1 MPSGENGP
9 PSSDARS
16 NSGNV
21 PASKF
26 LGEDESRAL
35 GPEMARLRVSG
46 GAVYDALVGA
56 AARQH
61 RQQLVSA
68 DGQAPHV
75 YEALGVERDVIGT

>member
-1 MPSGENGP
+1 MHSGENGS

-16 NSGNV
+16 NLGNF

-35 GPEMARLRVSG
+35 GPEMARLGVSG
-46 GAVYDALVGA
+46 GAVYDALGA

-68 DGQAPHV
+68 DGQARPV
-75 YEALGVERDVIGT
+75 FGALGVELDVIGT